1 MPLTHF
7 DIRNTKPADKP
18 FKLSDGGGLFL
29 RVQPN
34 GSMPW
39 RLEYR
44 FVGKERALSFG
55 ADPTVSLADARRKR
69 DEAKK
74 LLDKGKDPSSEKR
87 TERLAREL
95 AARNTFGLIAEEYI
109 ENLKGNGM
117 AEITVEKNRWLLQDL
132 AKPLANRPIAEIT
145 PAELLDL
152 LKRVE
157 KSGRRETAR
166 RLRGVMG
173 SVFRLAVVTLR
184 ATTDPTFA
192 LKGALLRPN
201 VKPRS
206 AITDEKKLGG
216 PLRAIDEFDGWPTL
230 RAALKF
236 CALTFAVPARF
247 AERRDTHTV
256 MLA

>member
-34 GSMPW
+34 GSMLW

-87 TERLAREL
+87 TERLARKS

-132 AKPLANRPIAEIT
+132 ARPPRTVPSRRSRRPSFSICS
-145 PAELLDL
+145 
-152 LKRVE
+152 
-157 KSGRRETAR
+157 SG
-166 RLRGVMG
+166 
-173 SVFRLAVVTLR
+173 S
-184 ATTDPTFA
+184 
-192 LKGALLRPN
+192 K
-201 VKPRS
+201 
-206 AITDEKKLGG
+206 
-216 PLRAIDEFDGWPTL
+216 
-230 RAALKF
+230 RAAGARPRAG
-236 CALTFAVPARF
+236 CAASWVRSFDWQSSPSAPQPIRPS
-247 AERRDTHTV
+247 H
-256 MLA
+256 